1 MEPDLQLDHQLCFA
15 LYAASRTVT
24 HAYRDGLEPL
34 GLTYPQYL
42 VLLVLWE
49 TDGVTV
55 TDLGRRL
62 HLDSGTLSPL
72 LRRMEGSGFVE
83 RRREEPDAR
92 KVTVHLTEPGRAL
105 RGKAEDVQ
113 RCLLPLSRISLEEAT
128 VLRDLARRLID
139 QAPSA
144 ADPAPQ
150 PIADARTTP
159 ITC

>member
-72 LRRMEGSGFVE
+72 LRRMETSGFVT
-83 RRREEPDAR
+83 RQRDEPDAR
-92 KVTVHLTEPGRAL
+92 KVTVHLTGAGRAL
-105 RGKAEDVQ
+105 RAKAEDVQ
-113 RCLLPLSRISLEEAT
+113 RCLLPVARISVEEAT

-139 QAPSA
+139 EAPSA
-144 ADPAPQ
+144 ADP
-150 PIADARTTP
+150 TTDP
-159 ITC
+159 LTHSVTC

>member
-1 MEPDLQLDHQLCFA
+1 VEPDLQLDHQLCFA

-55 TDLGRRL
+55 TELGRRL

-72 LRRMEGSGFVE
+72 LRRMEDAGFVE
-83 RRREEPDAR
+83 RRRAEPDAR
-92 KVTVHLTEPGRAL
+92 KVTVHLTSAGRGL
-105 RGKAEDVQ
+105 RERAEDVQ
-113 RCLLPLSRISLEEAT
+113 RCLLPLARISLEEAT
-128 VLRDLARRLID
+128 MLRDLARRLID
-139 QAPSA
+139 ETV
-144 ADPAPQ
+144 PAP
-150 PIADARTTP
+150 TP
-159 ITC
+159 DPVTR